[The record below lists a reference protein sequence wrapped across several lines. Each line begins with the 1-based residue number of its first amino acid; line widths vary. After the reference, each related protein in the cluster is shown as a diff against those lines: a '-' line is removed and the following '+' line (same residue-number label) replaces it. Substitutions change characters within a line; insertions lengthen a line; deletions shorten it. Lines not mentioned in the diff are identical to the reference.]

1 MRRSQ
6 GRKDSEDEPGQYMA
20 NGEVSYNHLENGD
33 GPGKTGKA
41 EGAAESLL
49 TDQVEVD
56 YELERKMMLEKNE
69 MINEV
74 EQQTVR
80 INDIMNDMGVMV
92 EEQGQNLDIIEGELL
107 KTNQNMV
114 ATNENLD
121 EASKLQKKSKKKYI
135 ILVVILIIII
145 IAVAGIIFIAT

>member
-20 NGEVSYNHLENGD
+20 NGEVSYNHLENGE
-33 GPGKTGKA
+33 GPAKTGK
-41 EGAAESLL
+41 AAESLL